1 MYFHKTKLL
10 IIALMTLLFMG
21 INLHA
26 NTLTTQEDTIV
37 NLTESLFENNFNSD
51 DTLTKIKI
59 IALPSKGVL
68 KLGTNTITLNQEINS
83 SNLGNI
89 SFAPNLNE
97 NGTTT
102 FQWVGNDL
110 DNTNAITVTI
120 TINPVNDAPVSVD
133 LPQNGSTLAVN
144 EGAQTTVTLSATDA
158 ENDAL
163 TYAISTTPQHGTA
176 SIDGQTLTY
185 IHSGNESTS
194 DTIQYVANDGTN
206 NGSPSTIN
214 ITIIP
219 VNDNTPISV
228 NLPQAGETLS
238 VNEGDQTTIELVA
251 SDEDNNPQVYTQP
264 NDNLTFTITSGPE
277 VGSATISGS
286 TLTYQHNDAES
297 TSDSIQY
304 TVSDGTHTSTP
315 STISITINPV
325 NDNTPISVDL
335 PETGSITIYE
345 ANTPA
350 SGNVIIELKS
360 TDEDNNS
367 SAYSQPNDNIS
378 YRITTPPSFGSA
390 SIVNNLLTYQ
400 HFGNESTSDTIQ
412 YVANDGTHDSSPS
425 TITITITPVNDAPSL
440 TAQKGITENDKTIS
454 FTINATDPDL
464 GQGTLRYE
472 ISPTVNG
479 ASLIDNTLSYTRPAN
494 LPDNTEKVSIRIVA
508 TDPEGATSNATAHD
522 VFFFHSNTHP
532 SKPIEINN
540 ITYNFGSNYTP
551 NTTIKNFSNE
561 RNVSDKIYSNNL
573 TYTMESHEFFELN
586 PTTGE
591 LKVKSTAN
599 YEGSSQNSQ
608 ILNIFAFAALTNEL
622 IGVSFNATLTVGD
635 LINTRKNEPYLL
647 GSNKF
652 YFGSHSDIVFT
663 EPPINGTLQEEEN
676 GEYTIIS
683 AYPKTINKSNLSNY
697 RFFPATDYIGN
708 ASFNWKTT
716 NGTSTSNTHTFHINV
731 IPSAQEDTLSSFKL
745 EDFTDNFD
753 SSEELTKIRIIELP
767 DKGTLKK
774 GNTNIQ
780 LNQEIP
786 RADLDNISFMPERN
800 KNGTTF
806 FKWIGNNLSQ
816 DTAVSVR
823 ITIEEVNDTPQ
834 FDETTFPTVALEDQA
849 FSFIPT
855 IIEPDIPEYNIDI
868 YENNNGFSS
877 TVRSNYLEVVN
888 TYTHTAQTSNT
899 ITIKKNM
906 IYNITYHGTT
916 EIKLKKDADVLHTF
930 NSNNI
935 TYQWALDQTTP
946 TGNSTYKIT
955 CESNCTPPEMII
967 NVEEN
972 PIFEFGIRNKPDWIS
987 INSSTG
993 ELSGSPTQAQ
1003 IGVYRTIY
1011 LTATSNIN
1019 NVEHIQ
1025 SSPFSLSVTNVN
1037 DRPIS
1042 ENLPQQGE
1050 TLSVD
1055 EGGTVNFDL
1064 IATDEDNDP
1073 LNYIV
1078 SNTNGP
1084 SYGKAYVIGSKLYYT
1099 HFGRESTVDTFEY
1112 FVNDGTEN
1120 SVPST
1125 ITLQINPINDVP
1137 TLESKDIIMSMDES
1151 KSIILNGQ
1159 DEDIGQGSLTYELA
1173 SPIEGA
1179 SISGNTLTY
1188 TRPNSLDT
1196 TTEKITIEV
1205 IALDPSNG
1213 RSQPATY
1220 TIYFYHSNKHPSKPM
1235 EINNVDFEIGE
1246 HYIID
1251 DIIWDFDNEVTNEDL
1266 ILSNNITY
1274 SMTSNDHFSINPN
1287 TGELKLTTNMT
1298 YQSDA
1303 SNNHTLTIR
1312 AHGIANNEIIGVEL
1326 TATISIGKSM
1336 GSTDIDNDGIPD
1348 NIINIDSGNLIIDKD
1363 IDFSKIGDLNKEN
1376 FDFVIDIGDELDIS
1390 SSNVSMKNLTIG
1402 SRKKSTLILKE
1413 NGNLNI
1419 ISDLILGKED
1429 NYQAEL
1435 KMEDEDVSL
1444 IIGNDF
1450 TIGDYGSALLNM
1462 SNGITEINGDL
1473 KSGVQRGSN
1482 GDINI
1487 SGKATLRVKNNFIL
1501 GKNGHAEVNLD
1512 GGKITVNKGLIIG
1525 NTNEASATFNMSNG
1539 KLESK
1544 EIIINEN
1551 STFKFSGGILRTEK
1565 ITGQFKN
1572 TGGNFYIGDDT
1583 IGNASSAGIIGFS
1596 TAADAVKRHTQ
1607 IIGDYVQEYGDILIS
1622 NLTFTISSA
1631 DEETNGKLSVTGTA
1645 TVDGKLTIKK
1655 SSSMVFK
1662 LKQSFALIDANQ
1674 IQGSFSILDLPTL
1687 DSNLAWDTRSLYTAG
1702 TISVAKAGSI
1712 PIKAT
1717 EAFVYPNPII
1727 RANGSGSIFYKLEQS
1742 HNVTIEIYNMFGRNI
1757 HKMNFSKG
1765 SNGGSNQNNLIS
1777 IPSSLIHKLSIGPYF
1792 IVIHNG
1798 TQTLARGKF
1807 VIK

>member
-1 MYFHKTKLL
+1 MYFQKTKLL

-37 NLTESLFENNFNSD
+37 NLTESLFEDNFDSND
-51 DTLTKIKI
+51 ALTKIKI
-59 IALPSKGVL
+59 IELPSKGVL
-68 KLGTNTITLNQEINS
+68 KLGTNTITLNQEINI
-83 SNLGNI
+83 SNLANI
-89 SFAPNLNE
+89 SFTPNLNE

-120 TINPVNDAPVSVD
+120 TINPVNDTPVSVD
-133 LPQNGSTLAVN
+133 LPQSGTSLAVD
-144 EGAQTTVTLSATDA
+144 EGAQTSLTLSATDA

-163 TYAISTTPQHGTA
+163 TYTISTNPQYGTA
-176 SIDGQTLTY
+176 SIDGDTLTY
-185 IHSGNESTS
+185 IHSGYESTS
-194 DTIQYVANDGTN
+194 DTIQ
-206 NGSPSTIN
+206 
-214 ITIIP
+214 
-219 VNDNTPISV
+219 
-228 NLPQAGETLS
+228 
-238 VNEGDQTTIELVA
+238 
-251 SDEDNNPQVYTQP
+251 
-264 NDNLTFTITSGPE
+264 F
-277 VGSATISGS
+277 
-286 TLTYQHNDAES
+286 
-297 TSDSIQY
+297 
-304 TVSDGTHTSTP
+304 
-315 STISITINPV
+315 
-325 NDNTPISVDL
+325 
-335 PETGSITIYE
+335 
-345 ANTPA
+345 
-350 SGNVIIELKS
+350 
-360 TDEDNNS
+360 
-367 SAYSQPNDNIS
+367 
-378 YRITTPPSFGSA
+378 
-390 SIVNNLLTYQ
+390 
-400 HFGNESTSDTIQ
+400 
-412 YVANDGTHDSSPS
+412 VANDGTHDSNPS

-440 TAQKGITENDKTIS
+440 TAQKGITENDKTFS

-472 ISPTVNG
+472 LSPTVNG
-479 ASLIDNTLSYTRPAN
+479 ASLIDNTLNYTRPGN
-494 LPDNTEKVSIRIVA
+494 LPDNTEKVSLWIVA

-532 SKPIEINN
+532 SEELEINN
-540 ITYNFGSNYTP
+540 IIYNFGSNYTP
-551 NTTIKNFSNE
+551 NNTIKNFYNE
-561 RNVSDKIYSNNL
+561 RNFSDKIYSNDL
-573 TYTMESHEFFELN
+573 TYIMETHEFFELN
-586 PTTGE
+586 STTGE
-591 LKVKSTAN
+591 LQVKSTAN

-608 ILNIFAFAALTNEL
+608 ILNIFAYGTLTNEL

-652 YFGSHSDIVFT
+652 YFGSHSDIIFT
-663 EPPINGTLQEEEN
+663 EPPINGTIQEEEN

-683 AYPKTINKSNLSNY
+683 TYPKTINQSNLSNY
-697 RFFPATDYIGN
+697 RFFPAKDYIGN

-716 NGTSTSNTHTFHINV
+716 DGTTTSNTYTFHINV
-731 IPSAQEDTLSSFKL
+731 IPSAREDTLSSFKL
-745 EDFTDNFD
+745 EDFTDSFD
-753 SSEELTKIRIIELP
+753 SSDELTKIRIIELP

-774 GNTNIQ
+774 GNANIQ
-780 LNQEIP
+780 LNEEIP

-800 KNGTTF
+800 KNGTTY
-806 FKWIGNNLSQ
+806 FKWVGNDLSQ
-816 DTAVSVR
+816 DTAVSAR

-834 FDETTFPTVALEDQA
+834 FDETTFPSVALEDEA

-855 IIEPDIPEYNIDI
+855 IIEPDIPEYTIDI
-868 YENNNGFSS
+868 YENNDGFSS
-877 TVRSNYLEVVN
+877 IVRSNYLEVVN

-899 ITIKKNM
+899 PTIKKNM

-916 EIKLKKDADVLHTF
+916 EIKLKKDTDVLHTF
-930 NSNNI
+930 NSSNSA
-935 TYQWALDQTTP
+935 YQWTLDQSTQ
-946 TGNSTYKIT
+946 TGNSTYKLT
-955 CESNCTPPEMII
+955 CESNCTPSEVII

-1003 IGVYRTIY
+1003 IGVYRTMY

-1019 NVEHIQ
+1019 DIEHIQ
-1025 SSPFSLSVTNVN
+1025 STPFSLSVTNVN
-1037 DRPIS
+1037 DQPIS

-1050 TLSVD
+1050 SLSVD

-1084 SYGKAYVIGSKLYYT
+1084 SYGKAYVIGNKLYYT

-1120 SVPST
+1120 STPST
-1125 ITLQINPINDVP
+1125 ITLQINPVNDIP
-1137 TLESKDIIMSMDES
+1137 TLESEDIIMSMDEN
-1151 KSIILNGQ
+1151 KDIILNGQ
-1159 DEDIGQGSLTYELA
+1159 DEDIGQGSLTYELVA
-1173 SPIEGA
+1173 PPEGA
-1179 SISGNTLTY
+1179 SINGNTLTY
-1188 TRPNSLDT
+1188 TRPDSLNIN
-1196 TTEKITIEV
+1196 TEKIALDV
-1205 IALDPSNG
+1205 IAINPSNG

-1220 TIYFYHSNKHPSKPM
+1220 TIYFYHSNIHPSKPM

-1246 HYIID
+1246 HYVID
-1251 DIIWDFDNEVTNEDL
+1251 DIIWDFDNEVTNQDL

-1274 SMTSNDHFSINPN
+1274 SMTSNDHFSIDPN

-1312 AHGIANNEIIGVEL
+1312 AQGIANNEIIGVEL

-1336 GSTDIDNDGIPD
+1336 DSTDTDNDGVPD
-1348 NIINIDSGNLIIDKD
+1348 DITNIDSGNLIIDKD

-1376 FDFVIDIGDELDIS
+1376 VDFVIDIGDELDIS

-1402 SRKKSTLILKE
+1402 SRKKSSLILKE
-1413 NGNLNI
+1413 NGDLNI

-1429 NYQAEL
+1429 NYQAKL

-1462 SNGITEINGDL
+1462 SNGTTEINGDL
-1473 KSGVQRGSN
+1473 KLGVQRGSD

-1487 SGKATLRVKNNFIL
+1487 SGNATLSVKNNFIL
-1501 GKNGHAEVNLD
+1501 GENGHAKVNLD
-1512 GGKITVNKGLIIG
+1512 GGKITVNESLNIG

-1551 STFKFSGGILRTEK
+1551 STFKFAGGILRTEK

-1583 IGNASSAGIIGFS
+1583 IGNASSAAIIGFS

-1607 IIGDYVQEYGDILIS
+1607 IIGDYIQEYGDILIS

-1631 DEETNGKLSVTGTA
+1631 DEATNGKLSVTGTA

-1655 SSSMVFK
+1655 SSNMTFK
-1662 LKQSFALIDANQ
+1662 LKQSFALIDANK

-1687 DSNLAWDTRSLYTAG
+1687 DSNLEWDTRSLYTAG
-1702 TISVAKAGSI
+1702 TISVAEAGAI

-1727 RANGSGSIFYKLEQS
+1727 QANGCGSIFYKLEQS
-1742 HNVTIEIYNMFGRNI
+1742 HNVTIEIYNMFGQNL
-1757 HKMNFSKG
+1757 HKMSFSKG
-1765 SNGGSNQNNLIS
+1765 SNGGSNQNNLVS
-1777 IPSSLIHKLSIGPYF
+1777 IPSSLIHKLPIGPYF
-1792 IVIHNG
+1792 IVIQNG